1 MIAKSS
7 IKGEENR
14 DENERSIRQCR
25 KEGLMK
31 LVRLRPVA
39 SQVLRAQRMAEN
51 GIKISEKQKSVRV
64 EPDHFLAI
72 KLAHQESLKS
82 AVLQVQETFVAK
94 APHLK
99 NALVDPES
107 IHITLAVLKLGSDEG
122 AKQMA
127 SARLKEVVERLKP
140 MLCDTLVLDFQR
152 LDTFRKKVL
161 YVSPTKDSTETLK
174 KITESLIPCF
184 EEYLIEKDGKSAL
197 KRFRPH
203 MTVAKCSQ
211 LKGRARWET
220 VIEESLYESHIDI
233 SINGVEVSEI
243 QLCAMQGRVPGNYYQ
258 VLAAHS
264 FHSDSYSSPT

>member
-1 MIAKSS
+1 M
-7 IKGEENR
+7 NF
-14 DENERSIRQCR
+14 
-25 KEGLMK
+25 
-31 LVRLRPVA
+31 VRLRPAA
-39 SQVLRAQRMAEN
+39 SQVLRAQRMAED
-51 GIKISEKQKSVRV
+51 GSKLSEKQNSVRV

-72 KLAHQESLKS
+72 KLAHQKSLKS

-122 AKQMA
+122 AKQVA
-127 SARLKEVVERLKP
+127 SERLREAVERLKP
-140 MLCDTLVLDFQR
+140 VLCDTLVLDFQS

-161 YVSPTKDSTETLK
+161 YVSPTEDSAEILK
-174 KITESLIPCF
+174 KIAESLITCF

-197 KRFRPH
+197 KRFKPH

-220 VIEESLYESHIDI
+220 VIEESLYESHIDM

-243 QLCAMQGRVPGNYYQ
+243 QLCAMQGRMPGSYYN
-258 VLAAHS
+258 VVAAHS
-264 FHSDSYSSPT
+264 IQDL

>member
-7 IKGEENR
+7 SKGEENR
-14 DENERSIRQCR
+14 NENGRSTPQCR
-25 KEGLMK
+25 KEGSMK
-31 LVRLRPVA
+31 FVRLRPAV
-39 SQVLRAQRMAEN
+39 SQVLRAQRMADN
-51 GIKISEKQKSVRV
+51 GVKISEKQKSVRV

-72 KLAHQESLKS
+72 KLAHQKSLKS

-99 NALVDPES
+99 NALVDPET

-122 AKQMA
+122 AKQVA
-127 SARLKEVVERLKP
+127 SARLKEAAERLK
-140 MLCDTLVLDFQR
+140 LGDTLVLDFQR

-161 YVSPTKDSTETLK
+161 YVSPTKDSTEILK
-174 KITESLIPCF
+174 NIAESLIPYF

-211 LKGRARWET
+211 LKGRSRWET
-220 VIEESLYESHIDI
+220 VIEESLYESHMDI

-243 QLCAMQGRVPGNYYQ
+243 QLCAMQGRVPGNYYK

-264 FHSDSYSSPT
+264 IRNL

>member
-1 MIAKSS
+1 M
-7 IKGEENR
+7 NF
-14 DENERSIRQCR
+14 
-25 KEGLMK
+25 
-31 LVRLRPVA
+31 VRLRPAV
-39 SQVLRAQRMAEN
+39 SQVLRAQKMAED
-51 GIKISEKQKSVRV
+51 GPKLSEKQKSVRV

-72 KLAHQESLKS
+72 KLAHQKSLKS

-122 AKQMA
+122 AKQVA
-127 SARLKEVVERLKP
+127 SERLREAVERLKP
-140 MLCDTLVLDFQR
+140 VLCDTLVLDFQS

-161 YVSPTKDSTETLK
+161 YVSPTEDSAEILK
-174 KITESLIPCF
+174 KIAESLITCF

-197 KRFRPH
+197 KRFKPH

-220 VIEESLYESHIDI
+220 VIEESLYESHIDM

-243 QLCAMQGRVPGNYYQ
+243 QLCAMQGRMPGSYYN
-258 VLAAHS
+258 VVAAHS
-264 FHSDSYSSPT
+264 IQDL